1 MPLVFIYGSLLPGEP
16 NHGFLEGA
24 RFVRKGRTQRG
35 VGLVKAGPY
44 PSLTF
49 AERARGER
57 RATLADAHVSGEIY
71 DVDDALLASLDEF
84 EGHPD
89 LYRRSELVL
98 EDGTTVMAWALPA
111 EEADA
116 WPIVA
121 TEAWRDRRQSS

>member
-24 RFVRKGRTQRG
+24 RFIRKGRTQPG

-44 PSLTF
+44 PSLAF
-49 AERARGER
+49 AARASGER
-57 RATLADAHVSGEIY
+57 CLALTDARVSGEIY
-71 DVDDALLASLDEF
+71 EVDDALLASLDEF

-98 EDGTTVMAWALPA
+98 EDGTTVMAWALSA
-111 EEADA
+111 EETEV

-121 TEAWRDRRQSS
+121 TEAWTDR